1 MTLVFFGVMDEGLV
15 VCGEVLLSLL
25 IVALEL
31 FSSVCTFTGDLAA
44 KPLAFLGRLAAQS
57 QPYPRQTSLLTRQ
70 VYHHNMWY
78 VPVSRSID
86 VYHVLCTFRIL
97 TSSRSLAA
105 R

>member
-44 KPLAFLGRLAAQS
+44 KPLAFLGRLAANEHS
-57 QPYPRQTSLLTRQ
+57 HNRTRDR
-70 VYHHNMWY
+70 H
-78 VPVSRSID
+78 RS
-86 VYHVLCTFRIL
+86 
-97 TSSRSLAA
+97 
-105 R
+105 